1 MEAAYSGVLP
11 CKSARLTSIAGCFK
25 SSDGSKE
32 NTLSN
37 TFYISRFSA
46 LVTFYDM
53 LLPIGRCRVECRL
66 PEVVLY
72 VDIGPLVVEQRSD
85 NADAPIE

>member
-1 MEAAYSGVLP
+1 MGRKKMPNVSHFTYRFTVL
-11 CKSARLTSIAGCFK
+11 KILTS
-25 SSDGSKE
+25 D
-32 NTLSN
+32 
-37 TFYISRFSA
+37 
-46 LVTFYDM
+46 DM
-53 LLPIGRCRVECRL
+53 LVPIGRCRVESRL

>member
-1 MEAAYSGVLP
+1 MGRKKISNVTQFL
-11 CKSARLTSIAGCFK
+11 RTFK
-25 SSDGSKE
+25 H
-32 NTLSN
+32 L
-37 TFYISRFSA
+37 TFYGM
-46 LVTFYDM
+46 LV
-53 LLPIGRCRVECRL
+53 PIGRCRVECRL